1 MCEFSLLELSIP
13 RAPTLQ
19 TYLPISTAEISAA
32 RRVMQGGGGGGGS
45 PDRRDAQ
52 LCQA

>member
-32 RRVMQGGGGGGGS
+32 RLLVQGVSGGS